1 MPVYMFS
8 GNGMSKADLIRQQK
22 LDTYRIQLGRRTFFN
37 GSQIDYILDYL
48 HEQYREVRP
57 RVPAGF
63 KRDTLYALQLI
74 NAYASEKKIR
84 FDDAL
89 LVLHEYAT
97 SPLDT
102 NELMAP

>member
-1 MPVYMFS
+1 
-8 GNGMSKADLIRQQK
+8 MSKADLIHQQK
-22 LDTYRIQLGRRTFFN
+22 LDTYRVQLAQRTFFN
-37 GSQIDYILDYL
+37 GSQIDAILDYL

-74 NAYASEKKIR
+74 NGYASEKKIR
-84 FDDAL
+84 FDDAV

-97 SPLDT
+97 SPLNA
-102 NELMAP
+102 NELVAP